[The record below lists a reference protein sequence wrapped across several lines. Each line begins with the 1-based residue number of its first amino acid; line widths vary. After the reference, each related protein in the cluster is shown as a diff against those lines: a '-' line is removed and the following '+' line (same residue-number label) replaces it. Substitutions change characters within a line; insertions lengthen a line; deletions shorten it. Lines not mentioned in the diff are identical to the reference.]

1 MPPQSVL
8 PETTAVGLTKEALE
22 VLNAKAMDGKAM
34 AAAEVCACCGI
45 SVSLHHA
52 LIASCIPMGRNN
64 MCSTEKKGSI
74 TMTACCCLAGTGH
87 AKKRRVLLSY
97 FGLRVLNV
105 VQAPAQSPLWVP
117 QRGGAKSH
125 FDEEPNRLL
134 WRLFWGFHLL
144 TADDSKR

>member
-1 MPPQSVL
+1 MGATLSNINRQYLSSAGTLAVSQQDEPALSCPYPSPPKVSMPPQSVL

-74 TMTACCCLAGTGH
+74 TMTAWCCLAGTGH
-87 AKKRRVLLSY
+87 AKKGWFY
-97 FGLRVLNV
+97 FPILDCV
-105 VQAPAQSPLWVP
+105 
-117 QRGGAKSH
+117 
-125 FDEEPNRLL
+125 F
-134 WRLFWGFHLL
+134 
-144 TADDSKR
+144 